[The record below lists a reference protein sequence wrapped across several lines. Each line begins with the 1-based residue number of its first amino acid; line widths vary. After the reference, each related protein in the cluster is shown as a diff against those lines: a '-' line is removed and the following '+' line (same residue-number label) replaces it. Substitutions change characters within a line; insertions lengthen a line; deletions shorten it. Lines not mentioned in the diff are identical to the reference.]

1 MIDETI
7 IDNIENN
14 EILNQDV
21 SECNYED
28 YEDYDE
34 NDSVNDLIEKHKTI
48 QINDKYLEFLNK
60 VAKFVGIFRENPHL
74 FVKHY
79 LNINL
84 KDFQKVLL
92 WEFVHNNYSLYI
104 ASRG

>member
-1 MIDETI
+1 MVDEI
-7 IDNIENN
+7 VMENIEDDIVPNN
-14 EILNQDV
+14 EVFEN
-21 SECNYED
+21 D
-28 YEDYDE
+28 YEEFDE
-34 NDSVNDLIEKHKTI
+34 DSGVNNLIEKYKTI
-48 QINDKYLEFLNK
+48 QINDKYLEFLKK

>member
-1 MIDETI
+1 MTDEI
-7 IDNIENN
+7 IENN
-14 EILNQDV
+14 EVLIKDV
-21 SECNYED
+21 SENNVSENNYD
-28 YEDYDE
+28 DYDE
-34 NDSVNDLIEKHKTI
+34 DNGVSELIEKYKTI
-48 QINDKYLEFLNK
+48 QINDKYLEFLKK

-74 FVKHY
+74 FVKYY